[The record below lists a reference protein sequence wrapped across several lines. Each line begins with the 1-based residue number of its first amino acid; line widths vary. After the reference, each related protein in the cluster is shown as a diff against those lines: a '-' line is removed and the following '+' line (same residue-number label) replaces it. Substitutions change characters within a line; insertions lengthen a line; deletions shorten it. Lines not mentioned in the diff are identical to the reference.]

1 MFHTKKPKE
10 RVRLQQARMGE
21 GGGVELAMGFGW
33 GPYIFTVNYVN
44 LRTSLSHP
52 SLDTHRH
59 YNGHLNEDNLYKRVT
74 YYDVYMNMKCTRN
87 VRLNSR
93 LEVVLQ
99 LMNLNNCT
107 HVCCHT
113 FSFVIVLYLTYH
125 TIIYFRNY

>member
-59 YNGHLNEDNLYKRVT
+59 YNGHLNEDNLY
-74 YYDVYMNMKCTRN
+74 
-87 VRLNSR
+87 
-93 LEVVLQ
+93 
-99 LMNLNNCT
+99 
-107 HVCCHT
+107 
-113 FSFVIVLYLTYH
+113 
-125 TIIYFRNY
+125 